1 MKICDE
7 VLHRDLWLHSQLR
20 ELPGCRR
27 SPSGDGPH
35 AFAPGGG
42 RHRHSKYL
50 RSTQKTERKI
60 LRRLRSLQGERLV
73 VAGCL
78 QVALPESI
86 SHIRCRKRLGL
97 LNRGAA
103 AEIAERNP
111 SPDRTVQYP
120 LRHVRIFVESSTSPK
135 GVPEAAAIA

>member
-1 MKICDE
+1 MKFYIETFGCTANFGN
-7 VLHRDLWLHSQLR
+7 SQDAAEALR
-20 ELPGCRR
+20 EMGHTP
-27 SPSGDGPH
+27 SPLEEADIVIVNTC
-35 AFAPGGG
+35 AV
-42 RHRHSKYL
+42 
-50 RSTQKTERKI
+50 TQKTERKI

-111 SPDRTVQYP
+111 SPIGTVQYP